1 MLQNRFSLFP
11 NSDSIWGSNLLR
23 GGLLKS
29 GAEKPKKNQGVFLWV
44 FLWRKQIARWQTWF
58 SETRLSLH
66 YDILASC
73 NRLLLHYDLPDPNP
87 IIGTQRY
94 PDVRYFGPEPRRL
107 RFRLRFR
114 VRVRLR
120 LLVRSRLRF
129 RLRFRLRLF
138 SRYRLRLR
146 FRLRVRLRFRLHL
159 RFRLR

>member
-29 GAEKPKKNQGVFLWV
+29 GAEKPKKIQGVFLWV
-44 FLWRKQIARWQTWF
+44 VLWRKQIARWQTWF
-58 SETRLSLH
+58 SETRLLLH

-94 PDVRYFGPEPRRL
+94 PDVTVSLLVPFTFP
-107 RFRLRFR
+107 FRLRCHFVSVPFPFR
-114 VRVRLR
+114 FGSSIV
-120 LLVRSRLRF
+120 
-129 RLRFRLRLF
+129 
-138 SRYRLRLR
+138 YQ
-146 FRLRVRLRFRLHL
+146 
-159 RFRLR
+159 